1 MVWFGPAGTA
11 DSFAAMGYKKT
22 IQLPEY
28 LERMGVNAFEYQCGR
43 GVRVNPDTAAALKAG
58 FAAKGLRMS
67 LHAPYYISLSSVEEE
82 KRDGSIRYILE
93 SAAAA
98 KLLGADRVVV
108 HSGSCSK
115 ITRQQALEL
124 AKDTMSRALK
134 ALDEAQLGDITLC
147 PETMGKI
154 NQLGTLEEVLELC
167 TLDERL
173 VPCIDWGHLNA
184 RTLGGMRTKEDFA
197 AAFRLMADRLGL
209 ERTRRFHS
217 HFSKIEYTEKGGEKR
232 HLTFEDAL
240 YGPEFEPLAEQIL
253 HYDCEPVII
262 CESAGTQTED
272 AARMQAIYLEMK
284 QHLLG

>member
-134 ALDEAQLGDITLC
+134 ALDEAGLGDITLC

-284 QHLLG
+284 QNLPG